1 MSDADAPGV
10 DGPYGD
16 SVYEGG
22 DAVDDA
28 DVYDPTDD
36 LGGDDPDEL
45 GDEGYN
51 PPDREP
57 YRMRHFPTEAEDR
70 AGESLADHLA
80 EEEPEVWDD
89 DVDDLPVEVR
99 AGRLVGTDEGFG
111 PVEDDDVAIDAGRA
125 GNASSAEEAA
135 VHVIDDEQG

>member
-1 MSDADAPGV
+1 MSDSDELF
-10 DGPYGD
+10 GD

-22 DAVDDA
+22 EAVADA

-36 LGGDDPDEL
+36 LSGDDPDEL

-57 YRMRHFPTEAEDR
+57 YGLRHVPTEAEER
-70 AGESLADHLA
+70 AGESLDEHLA
-80 EEEPEVWDD
+80 EEEPEVWDG
-89 DVDDLPVEVR
+89 DVDDLPVEAR
-99 AGRLVGTDEGFG
+99 AGRLVGTNEGTG
-111 PVEDDDVAIDAGRA
+111 PVDDDDIAIDAGRA